1 MCCKVVLYY
10 DKFTF
15 YYFHYVVLYYRG
27 IDMRNYLKN
36 MNYLLLIFYTI
47 LGIVLILSASSVAA
61 VLRYEVPSNYFA
73 IRQIKYY
80 ICAYFLSIIVIAIPT
95 SKYKYIYRLF
105 LYGMIGLLI
114 LVLFVGS
121 ISNGAQAWLAM
132 GGKRLQP
139 LEFAKLALIIYLSI
153 YYYKFTNRSYKNKWI
168 FAFFALYPMI
178 LSIIIFVLLAKQP
191 DLGGAI
197 IIAFIAAFIFF
208 SIPMPKKNKKLVY
221 RIVILFLIIGA
232 LGAFLLKDK
241 IFDSYQLNRLNFMNP
256 CSRYK
261 EDSGY
266 QVCNSYIA
274 IHNGGLR
281 GVGLGNSTQKY
292 MYLPEAHTDFIFA
305 ILVEELGLI
314 FGVFIVIG
322 YFVMLFAILKI
333 AKKATN
339 LRNSILAYGVFT
351 YIFAHIA
358 INLMGILGIIPLTG
372 VPLPFLSYGG
382 SYGICVVL
390 SMAIIQKINI
400 ENKNEEK
407 RNKIKNLH

>member
-1 MCCKVVLYY
+1 MK
-10 DKFTF
+10 
-15 YYFHYVVLYYRG
+15 
-27 IDMRNYLKN
+27 NNLKN
-36 MNYLLLIFYTI
+36 MNFLLLVLMIFYTI
-47 LGIVLILSASSVAA
+47 LGIVMILSASSVAA
-61 VLRYEVPSNYFA
+61 VLRYQVASNYFA
-73 IRQIKYY
+73 FRQVRYY
-80 ICAYFLSIIVIAIPT
+80 IYAYFLGILIIAIPT
-95 SKYKYIYRLF
+95 SKYKFIYRLF

-114 LVLFVGS
+114 LVLFVGK

-153 YYYKFTNRSYKNKWI
+153 YYYKFTSKTYKNKWV

-178 LSIIIFVLLAKQP
+178 LAIIIFGLLAKQP

-197 IIAFIAAFIFF
+197 IIALIASFTFF
-208 SIPMPKKNKKLVY
+208 SIPMPKKNRKFVY
-221 RIVILFLIIGA
+221 KIVAIVLI
-232 LGAFLLKDK
+232 LGAFAVLLFKDK
-241 IFDSYQLNRLNFMNP
+241 IFDSYQLNRLNFLNP

-261 EDSGY
+261 EDTGY

-274 IHNGGLR
+274 IHNGGLK

-292 MYLPEAHTDFIFA
+292 MYLPEAHTDFIFS
-305 ILVEELGLI
+305 IVVEELGLI
-314 FGVFIVIG
+314 FAIFIVIG

-339 LRNSILAYGVFT
+339 LRNSILAYGIFT
-351 YIFAHIA
+351 YIFAHIV
-358 INLMGILGIIPLTG
+358 INLMGIMGIIPLTG

-390 SMAIIQKINI
+390 SMAIIQRINI
-400 ENKNEEK
+400 ENKVEEK
-407 RNKIKNLH
+407 RNKIKNLR